1 MIYHLTRITMSRIP
15 KFLSDRLTESIYAE
29 IHYQNWARKIL
40 AKKVEYVD
48 KINPQSIKSVKQ
60 RIKL

>member
-1 MIYHLTRITMSRIP
+1 MSRIP

-60 RIKL
+60 KINGR